1 MHGGMAL
8 VLNVAI
14 LIEIDKPQPTSKTYL
29 AYIVGYIVF
38 LYLIGNKLCPCKHN
52 RRWFPLSMIM

>member
-1 MHGGMAL
+1 MHGGMEL

-14 LIEIDKPQPTSKTYL
+14 LIEIDKPQPTSKTHL

-38 LYLIGNKLCPCKHN
+38 LYLIGNKLCPCNHN
-52 RRWFPLSMIM
+52 RRWFSVSMNM